1 MRDVYRDFAEIAAEV
16 SKRLSFEP
24 DYITLTGAGD
34 PALHAQLNQVMQH
47 IKSLTDVPIAILT
60 SGALFWRADVRA
72 EALDANV
79 VLASLDAGDNAT
91 LSAINRPHHRVAI
104 DDIIE
109 GLIRFRRAFDGQL
122 RLTVTLVS
130 GVNDTPQSLERI
142 RRALNRIGAERVYL
156 DTVSRS
162 AIDED
167 ARAVPLEQ
175 LAAVGDYL
183 GENVEVLTEAT
194 SADTVPETAA
204 MGAGGTPRVGAGFG
218 EEFAI
223 DR

>member
-91 LSAINRPHHRVAI
+91 LSAVNRPHHRVAI

>member
-34 PALHAQLNQVMQH
+34 PALHAQLNQVIQH
-47 IKSLTDVPIAILT
+47 IRTLTDVPIAILT

-72 EALDANV
+72 EALDADL

-91 LSAINRPHHRVAI
+91 LSAVNRPHHRVAI

-109 GLIRFRRAFDGQL
+109 GLMRFRRAFHGPL

-130 GVNDTPQSLERI
+130 GINDAPQSVERI
-142 RRALNRIGAERVYL
+142 RRALDRIGPEKVYL

-162 AIDED
+162 AIDETVPSVTPD
-167 ARAVPLEQ
+167 QLHAVAE
-175 LAAVGDYL
+175 YL
-183 GENVEVLTEAT
+183 GTNVEVIAEAPSLDLASRPAAV
-194 SADTVPETAA
+194 SA
-204 MGAGGTPRVGAGFG
+204 GHGQ
-218 EEFAI
+218 EFAI